1 MKKREWFKTTITSAL
16 IVSSIALIGGCC
28 SHGAGK
34 GGTGYYS
41 SYEGTSEN
49 AAPATSAYAKPA
61 ETTATTATGSE
72 VVIPLYQENV
82 AVGKREVDAGTVRI
96 KKVVKTETVNQPVEL
111 RRETISIERVPAGST
126 AQNAPEQGKA
136 FQQQEYTI
144 QLHREEPV
152 VEKQVVQSG
161 QIVAQKQSQ
170 TEQTTVK
177 REIRK
182 EDVAIDKGN
191 AQDVKISEGAA
202 GSPGGELQG
211 KASGGEITDLK
222 TLTQATDLG
231 AVSDRKVQCSNVK
244 VQQVVEPTLVT
255 VGGEAGQ
262 PAVYLHLP
270 QPIENLKAGDTIN
283 FTGTVKGPSKSTQ
296 IAGTLSKTGSQ
307 SLNAQ
312 PFYVEAESCQM
323 SGQ

>member
-1 MKKREWFKTTITSAL
+1 MKKREWFKTTMTSVL

-28 SHGAGK
+28 SRGAGK

-41 SYEGTSEN
+41 SFEGTSEN
-49 AAPATSAYAKPA
+49 AAPATSPYAKPA
-61 ETTATTATGSE
+61 ETTATGSE

-96 KKVVKTETVNQPVEL
+96 KKVVKTETVNQPVDL
-111 RRETISIERVPAGST
+111 RRETISIERVPAGTT
-126 AQNAPEQGKA
+126 AQNAPEGKA
-136 FQQQEYTI
+136 FQEQEYTI

-161 QIVAQKQSQ
+161 QIVAQKQAQ

-191 AQDVKISEGAA
+191 AQDVKISAGAA

-231 AVSDRKVQCSNVK
+231 SVSDRKVQCSNVK

-262 PAVYLHLP
+262 PAVYLHLQ

-283 FTGTVKGPSKSTQ
+283 FTGTVKGPSTSTQ

-312 PFYVEAESCQM
+312 PFYVEAESCRM